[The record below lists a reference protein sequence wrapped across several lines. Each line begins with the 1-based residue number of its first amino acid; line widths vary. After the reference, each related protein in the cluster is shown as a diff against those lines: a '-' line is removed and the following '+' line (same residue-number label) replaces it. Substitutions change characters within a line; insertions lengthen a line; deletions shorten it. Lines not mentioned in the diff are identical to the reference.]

1 MTVPFGANDRI
12 AAMDRASVLHPFTA
26 LADHEAGRS
35 PARIVQGGSG
45 VRVQDRDGRELIDA
59 FAGLYC
65 VNIGYGRTEVARAIA
80 AQAETLAY
88 AHVYAGQGHET
99 LALLADRLVR
109 MAPGAA
115 SKVYFGLSGSDANET
130 NAKIV
135 WYYNNALGRT
145 AKKKIIARDRGY
157 HGATVFAGSL
167 TGLKAFHDH
176 FDLPQGPVLRT
187 TCPHFWRAG
196 EPGESENDFSSR
208 CAAKLEALIQREDP
222 DTIGAF
228 IAEPVLGTGG
238 IIPPPLGYWQAIQ
251 PVLRRHDI
259 LLIAD
264 EVVCGFGRLG
274 APFGCHAYAITPDL
288 VTVAKGLTS
297 AYAPLS
303 AAIVSERVWQV
314 LRDAAPQL
322 GPFGHGYTYSGHP
335 ICTAAALANLD
346 IVEAEDLAGNAAR
359 IGARLMRG
367 LAAAMAPFGFVAEVR
382 GKGLLAAIEF
392 AADPDARRHFD
403 PALKVGARIAAACL
417 DRGMIARAMPGGD
430 ILGFA
435 PPLVLDAADCDRIIA
450 ITGEAV
456 RSIADQLA
464 REHVVVA

>member
-1 MTVPFGANDRI
+1 MTVPFGVNDRI
-12 AAMDRASVLHPFTA
+12 AALDRASVLHPFTA
-26 LADHEAGRS
+26 LADHEAGNS
-35 PARIVQGGSG
+35 PVRILQGGAG
-45 VRVQDRDGRELIDA
+45 VRVRDRDGRELIDA

-65 VNIGYGRTEVARAIA
+65 VNIGYGRAEVARAIA
-80 AQAETLAY
+80 AQAEQLAY
-88 AHVYAGQGHET
+88 AHAYAGQGHET
-99 LALLADRLVR
+99 MALLADRLVR
-109 MAPGAA
+109 MAPGKA

-135 WYYNNALGRT
+135 WYFNNALRRP

-167 TGLKAFHDH
+167 TGLRAFHDH

-187 TCPHFWRAG
+187 RCPHHWRGA
-196 EPGESENDFSSR
+196 EPGESEAAFSLR
-208 CAAKLEALIQREDP
+208 CATELEALIEREGP
-222 DTIGAF
+222 ETIGAF
-228 IAEPVLGTGG
+228 IAEPMLGTGG
-238 IIPPPLGYWQAIQ
+238 IIPPPCGYWDAIQ

-274 APFGCHAYAITPDL
+274 TPFGCDAYGIEPDL

-303 AAIVSERVWQV
+303 ASIVSDRVWQV
-314 LRDAAPQL
+314 LRDAAPRL

-346 IVEAEDLAGNAAR
+346 IVEAEDLAGNALR
-359 IGARLMRG
+359 IGARLLRG
-367 LAAAMAPFGFVAEVR
+367 LAEAMATFGFVAEVR

-392 AADPDARRHFD
+392 AAEPSTRRHFD
-403 PALKVGARIAAACL
+403 PGLKVAARIAGGCL
-417 DRGMIARAMPGGD
+417 ERGLIVRAMPGGD

-435 PPLVLDAADCDRIIA
+435 PPLVLDATDSDRIVA
-450 ITGEAV
+450 LTREAV
-456 RSIADQLA
+456 GSVADALA
-464 REHVVVA
+464 REHVAVA

>member
-1 MTVPFGANDRI
+1 MTAPFGQNDRI
-12 AAMDRASVLHPFTA
+12 VALDRARVLHPFTA
-26 LADHEAGRS
+26 LADHEVGKTPVR
-35 PARIVQGGSG
+35 VLEGGAG
-45 VRVQDRDGRELIDA
+45 VRVRDRDGRELIDA

-80 AQAETLAY
+80 AQAEALAY
-88 AHVYAGQGHET
+88 AHVYAGQGHES

-109 MAPGAA
+109 MAPGNP

-135 WYYNNALGRT
+135 WYFNNALGRT
-145 AKKKIIARDRGY
+145 AKKKIIARNRGY

-167 TGLKAFHDH
+167 TGLSAFHDY

-187 TCPHFWRAG
+187 RCPHHWREA
-196 EPGESENDFSSR
+196 ETGESEHDFSAR
-208 CAAKLEALIQREDP
+208 CAAELEALILREGP
-222 DTIGAF
+222 ETIGAF
-228 IAEPVLGTGG
+228 IAEPMLGTGG
-238 IIPPPLGYWQAIQ
+238 IVPPPEGYWQAIQ
-251 PVLRRHDI
+251 PVLARHDI

-274 APFGCHAYAITPDL
+274 APFGCDAYGIAPDL

-303 AAIVSERVWQV
+303 AAIVSDRVWQV
-314 LRDAAPQL
+314 LREAAPRL

-335 ICTAAALANLD
+335 VCTAAALANLD

-359 IGARLMRG
+359 IGTRLVRG
-367 LAAAMAPFGFVAEVR
+367 LAEAMAPFGFVAEVR

-392 AADPDARRHFD
+392 AASPAMRTFFD
-403 PALKVGARIAAACL
+403 PALKVGPRIAAACL
-417 DRGMIARAMPGGD
+417 ERGMIARAMPGGD

-435 PPLVLDAADCDRIIA
+435 PPLVLDEDDCDRIVAIA
-450 ITGEAV
+450 GDAV
-456 RSIADQLA
+456 AAVADALV
-464 REHVVVA
+464 REGVRAA

>member
-1 MTVPFGANDRI
+1 MPIPFGLNDRI

-26 LADHEAGRS
+26 LADHEAGRL
-35 PARIVQGGSG
+35 PARTVQGGSG
-45 VRVQDRDGRELIDA
+45 VRVRDRDGRELIDA

-80 AQAETLAY
+80 AQAEALAY
-88 AHVYAGQGHET
+88 AHTYAGQGHET

-109 MAPGAA
+109 MAPGKA

-135 WYYNNALGRT
+135 WYYNNALGRH
-145 AKKKIIARDRGY
+145 AKKKIIARERGY

-167 TGLKAFHDH
+167 TGLRVFHDH

-187 TCPHFWRAG
+187 TCPHWWRAG
-196 EPGESENDFSSR
+196 EPGEGEVEFSNR
-208 CAAKLEALIQREDP
+208 CASELDTLIEREGP

-274 APFGCHAYAITPDL
+274 EPFGCDAYAITPDL
-288 VTVAKGLTS
+288 ITLAKGLTS

-314 LRDAAPQL
+314 LRDAAPRL

-346 IVEAEDLAGNAAR
+346 IVESEDLAGNAAR
-359 IGARLMRG
+359 IGARLLRG
-367 LAAAMAPFGFVAEVR
+367 LADAMAGFGFVAEVR
-382 GKGLLAAIEF
+382 GKGLLAAIEL
-392 AADPDARRHFD
+392 AADPGARRHFD
-403 PALKVGARIAAACL
+403 PTLKVGARIAAACL
-417 DRGMIARAMPGGD
+417 KRGMIARAMPGGD

-435 PPLVLDAADCDRIIA
+435 PPLVLDAADCDRIVK
-450 ITGEAV
+450 ITGDAV
-456 RSIADQLA
+456 AAVADALV
-464 REHVVVA
+464 REGVHAA

>member
-1 MTVPFGANDRI
+1 MTIPVGLNDRI
-12 AAMDRASVLHPFTA
+12 AALDRARVLHPFTA

-35 PARIVQGGSG
+35 PGRIVQGGSG
-45 VRVQDRDGRELIDA
+45 VHVRDRDGRLLIDA

-65 VNIGYGRTEVARAIA
+65 VNIGYGRSEVARAIA
-80 AQAETLAY
+80 AQAEALAY
-88 AHVYAGQGHET
+88 AHIYAGQGHET

-130 NAKIV
+130 SAKIV
-135 WYYNNALGRT
+135 WYYNNALGRP
-145 AKKKIIARDRGY
+145 AKKKIIARERGY

-167 TGLKAFHDH
+167 TGLKAFHDY

-187 TCPHFWRAG
+187 TCPHFWREG
-196 EPGESENDFSSR
+196 EAGESEVAFSAR
-208 CAAKLEALIQREDP
+208 CAIELEALIQREGA

-238 IIPPPLGYWQAIQ
+238 IVPPPQGYWDAIQ
-251 PVLRRHDI
+251 PVLHRHDI

-303 AAIVSERVWQV
+303 AAIVTERVWQV
-314 LRDAAPQL
+314 LRDAAPRL

-359 IGARLMRG
+359 MGARLLRD
-367 LAAAMAPFGFVAEVR
+367 LAEAMAPFGFVAEVR
-382 GKGLLAAIEF
+382 GKGLLAAVEF
-392 AADPDARRHFD
+392 AADPSARRQFD
-403 PALKVGARIAAACL
+403 PGLKVGPRIAAACL
-417 DRGMIARAMPGGD
+417 ERGMIARAMPGGD

-435 PPLVLDAADCDRIIA
+435 PPLVVDAADCDRIVG
-450 ITGEAV
+450 ITGDAV
-456 RSIADQLA
+456 SAVADSLT
-464 REHVVVA
+464 REGVSAA